1 MEAKAF
7 RDAYADLQ
15 ALGATVYGIS
25 GDSVASHA
33 SFCSKLDLPY
43 TLLADEG
50 DKIRK
55 EVYGVAGDMFGL
67 LPGRQTYVI
76 GGDGIVKLIF
86 RSQLKA
92 KQHVAEAIKILSQD
106 A

>member
-7 RDAYADLQ
+7 RDAHAEFQ
-15 ALGATVYGIS
+15 ALGATVYGVS

-50 DKIRK
+50 DAVRK
-55 EVYGVAGDMFGL
+55 DVYGVAGDMFGL

-76 GGDGIVKLIF
+76 GGDGVVKLIF
-86 RSQLKA
+86 RSQLNA
-92 KQHVAEAIKILSQD
+92 KQHVAEAVKVLS
-106 A
+106 AAA